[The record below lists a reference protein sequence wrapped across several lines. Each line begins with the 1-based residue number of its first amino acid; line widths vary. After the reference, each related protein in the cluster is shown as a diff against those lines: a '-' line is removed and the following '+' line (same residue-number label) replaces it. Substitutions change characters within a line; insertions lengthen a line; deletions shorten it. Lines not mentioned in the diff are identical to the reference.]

1 LKFEIDMLIT
11 LQIGSRAG
19 CKNVIIWLL
28 ILKMCSSFGQ
38 VERPKKIVVIDPGH
52 GGKDTGAIGVHGVLE
67 KEVVLKIAKEI
78 LNHNHLILDDTIEV
92 YLTRYKDTLISLSDR
107 AMLARALRSNLF
119 ISLHCNAATTGVKGM
134 EIFIA
139 DKDNPHIVASKQLAR
154 YILRES
160 GIKLGIRERGVK
172 LGNFQVQRE
181 TMDYCPTILIET
193 GFVTHVDEGD
203 YYKEPR
209 NIKAMALAILLGIYN
224 YLKSGE

>member
-1 LKFEIDMLIT
+1 
-11 LQIGSRAG
+11 
-19 CKNVIIWLL
+19 
-28 ILKMCSSFGQ
+28 MCFSFCQ
-38 VERPKKIVVIDPGH
+38 VELPKKIVVIDPGH

-78 LNHNHLILDDTIEV
+78 LNHNHIILDDRIEV

-107 AMLARALRSNLF
+107 AMLARELKSDLF
-119 ISLHCNAATTGVKGM
+119 ISLHCNAAITGVSGM
-134 EIFIA
+134 EIFVA
-139 DKDNPHIVASKQLAR
+139 DKDNPHMESSVQLATSV
-154 YILRES
+154 LGES
-160 GIKLGIRERGVK
+160 GRKLGIKERGVK
-172 LGNFQVQRE
+172 VGNFQVQRE

-224 YLKSGE
+224 YLKSGEWILPKVNDILENHIYFR